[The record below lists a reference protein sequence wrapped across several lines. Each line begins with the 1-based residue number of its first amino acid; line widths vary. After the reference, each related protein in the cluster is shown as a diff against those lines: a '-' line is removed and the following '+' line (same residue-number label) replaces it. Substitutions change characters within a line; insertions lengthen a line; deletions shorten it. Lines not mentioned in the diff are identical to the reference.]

1 MPGGE
6 IQLSAKGAQDLYLTD
21 NPDISFFK
29 AVYKRY
35 TPFAQQL
42 IELDDDSSN
51 NTLSSFNEIVTL
63 KYKIPRNADLIK
75 EIYMQICR

>member
-42 IELDDDSSN
+42 I
-51 NTLSSFNEIVTL
+51 
-63 KYKIPRNADLIK
+63 
-75 EIYMQICR
+75 

>member
-29 AVYKRY
+29 QYIKIY
-35 TPFAQQL
+35 
-42 IELDDDSSN
+42 
-51 NTLSSFNEIVTL
+51 SFINS
-63 KYKIPRNADLIK
+63 
-75 EIYMQICR
+75 